1 MSEILVYSRATNK
14 QVNASVELICEK
26 LNQMGHN
33 TEQTHSANWARIFL
47 NNYDV
52 IHLFIDQFPMTV
64 NELFFVSLAKA
75 LRKPTILSV
84 FNSELKLIKPL
95 AAIVC
100 PDAITVSQTN
110 HFQFYRDW
118 LCSKS
123 VLPLFPTIKN
133 SNVSSVTKKELK
145 KRPFLIPLDKKIEEV
160 FQYKTD
166 TETYFDGRKLLADNT
181 ATKIRKKWNQFLQT
195 KKIDS
200 HYHLILSEEKISELL
215 TDENLKIILAAPHL
229 KHTEFT
235 GWLELTLNRNHC
247 LYINDYQATGFSHA
261 WTSGRNCQVIAAAH
275 WPQSFN
281 QFNKT
286 DADTSEIKSKFKSSE
301 LTEPL
306 MNEISRLYTK
316 IIRQN
321 TSLISSDSV
330 KIKQ

>member
-1 MSEILVYSRATNK
+1 MSQILVYSRATNK
-14 QVNASVELICEK
+14 QVNDTIEMICEK
-26 LNQMGHN
+26 LNQIGHN
-33 TEQTHSANWARIFL
+33 TEQTFSTNWARIFL

-52 IHLFIDQFPMTV
+52 IHLFIEKFPMTV

-95 AAIVC
+95 AAVVC

-110 HFQFYRDW
+110 HFQYYRDW

-123 VLPLFPTIKN
+123 VLPLFPNLKN
-133 SNVSSVTKKELK
+133 LSVPAVTKKELK
-145 KRPFLIPLDKKIEEV
+145 NRPLLIPLDKKIEEV
-160 FQYKTD
+160 FQYKTQS
-166 TETYFDGRKLLADNT
+166 ETYFDGRQLLNEHT

-195 KKIDS
+195 KKINAHD
-200 HYHLILSEEKISELL
+200 HLILSDQKISELL
-215 TDENLKIILAAPHL
+215 TEENLKIILAAPHL

-235 GWLELTLNRNHC
+235 NWLELTLNRNHC
-247 LYINDYQATGFSHA
+247 LFINDFQATGFSHA

-275 WPQSFN
+275 WPQSLN
-281 QFNKT
+281 QFEETNH
-286 DADTSEIKSKFKSSE
+286 DTSEIKSKFKSSE
-301 LTEPL
+301 LIEPL

-330 KIKQ
+330 KIKK